1 MCQSLDLLITNG
13 RLGKDQ
19 GVGALTCKNTTVVDY
34 CILSPELFAY
44 VSEFEVLPFDPM
56 ISDVHNALHVEVL
69 PFVPMISDV
78 HNALHVDILCKS
90 TCIFQNDG
98 IDLDEPSI
106 HVKVVWDNNK
116 CQSFNDFLNI
126 ENIARLNDKLD
137 NIDTVNVNKD
147 SINSLIDDCNDIIIE
162 AAFASGMLKEQR
174 VKKNNCTRNI
184 KNCKVTKPWFNQE
197 CYKKRKEYHKDKSY
211 NWRVKSVESK
221 NNLIRC
227 SKEYKKVCNTQ
238 YNEYRKNFVI
248 MTQNLTG
255 R

>member
-19 GVGALTCKNTTVVDY
+19 GVGDLTCKNTTVVDY

-44 VSEFEVLPFDPM
+44 VSEFEVLPFD
-56 ISDVHNALHVEVL
+56 
-69 PFVPMISDV
+69 PMISDV